1 MLGTFSG
8 VCIVSSTPAAPPKPA
23 LIFCAGITGHRALP
37 RAARDKLAV
46 TLRDLLG
53 RLEARVTRVQAD
65 NADLFQPEP
74 AQLFLLSQLAKGA
87 DQVAADAALSR
98 GYKLRAVLPFEPDV
112 YRRDFRGADRT
123 AFDRLLAQ
131 APHWWLPAG
140 QESHD
145 RGYALAGQATVA
157 QCDILIAVWDGQAAR
172 GPGGTGE
179 VVDYGIRRAIP
190 IIHVPA
196 DGVGEIM
203 VLWAGFEGLS
213 AGRLDR
219 DSVPRKPLTEALLA
233 EIVQVV
239 LGPPVE
245 PQEREAA
252 RHFFREPKRRTRLR
266 PEYPLLLALTAVRG
280 LRLRSFLSED
290 PEVATARDW
299 ASFREGAVADEPSF
313 APALDVLQP
322 AFAWADGLADHVA
335 QTYRGG
341 LIFNYVAAA
350 LSVIC
355 ALAGLVLPEHF
366 KTWLLAAELLLI
378 GLLIFNTAVGS
389 GQQWHRRWLDYRY
402 LAEHLRPFRSLKILG
417 AATPPRHLLAGPG
430 RWTDWYARAIWRE
443 MGPPPTIPDLPT
455 LAHLVHHIA
464 DQEVES
470 QISYNVLNS
479 ERMHSLDHRLHQV
492 GTTLFYA
499 TVGLGVLTLIGI
511 AVAPDIVHQ
520 HAKLLTALS
529 AGLPTAGA
537 ALFGIRGQG
546 DFVGASGRSA
556 ETAANLRIV
565 AYQLEDGAA
574 DLPRA
579 CRLVENA
586 AATML
591 ADLGEWRSAYRH
603 RKLAI
608 PA

>member
-1 MLGTFSG
+1 MSQ
-8 VCIVSSTPAAPPKPA
+8 SAAAPPKPA
-23 LIFCAGITGHRALP
+23 LSFCAGITGHRALP
-37 RAARDKLAV
+37 RAARARLAT
-46 TLRDLLG
+46 TLEDLLG
-53 RLEARVTRVQAD
+53 RVAERVARIQAE
-65 NADLFQPEP
+65 NADLFQPRP
-74 AQLFLLSQLAKGA
+74 AEMFLLSQLAKGA
-87 DQVAADAALSR
+87 DQVTADAALAR
-98 GYKLRAVLPFEPDV
+98 GYSLRAVLPFEPDV
-112 YRRDFRGADRT
+112 YRRDFRGADRA
-123 AFDRLLAQ
+123 AFDRLLPQ

-140 QESHD
+140 QESRD

-157 QCDILIAVWDGQAAR
+157 QSDILIAVWDGQAAR

-179 VVDYGIRRAIP
+179 VVDYGIRRAVP
-190 IIHVPA
+190 ILHVPA

-203 VLWAGFEGLS
+203 VLWAGFEGLN

-219 DSVPRKPLTEALLA
+219 DSVPRKPLTEALLD
-233 EIVQVV
+233 EIMQVV
-239 LGPPVE
+239 LAPPAD
-245 PQEREAA
+245 PQEREGA

-266 PEYPLLLALTAVRG
+266 PEYPFLLALTAVRG
-280 LRLRSFLSED
+280 LRLRNFLAED
-290 PEVATARDW
+290 PLMVTERDW
-299 ASFREGAVADEPSF
+299 ASFRAVAVADEPSF
-313 APALDVLQP
+313 GPALDVLQP

-341 LIFNYVAAA
+341 LIFNYAAAA
-350 LSVIC
+350 LSVIA
-355 ALAGLVLPEHF
+355 ALAGLVLPEDF
-366 KTWLLAAELLLI
+366 KIWLLATELLLI
-378 GLLIFNTAVGS
+378 GLLIVNTAVGS

-455 LAHLVHHIA
+455 LAHLVRHIA

-470 QISYNVLNS
+470 QISYNIANS
-479 ERMHSLDHRLHQV
+479 ERMHQLDHRLHQV

-499 TVGLGVLTLIGI
+499 TVGLGLLTLLGI
-511 AVAPDIVHQ
+511 AVAPDVVHQ

-556 ETAANLRIV
+556 ETAVNLRAV
-565 AYQLEDGAA
+565 ADQLEDGPS

-586 AATML
+586 SATML